1 MNNILISYCLEKRV
15 HELYDSVVPGWN
27 LLYNKHA
34 IEDRLDNL
42 YNTDPPVQQYNTDLP
57 THQYNN
63 DPPVEQ
69 EIAPEDQVRYLY
81 NSIEDLE
88 NKLKVLYNTE
98 TISKDLDYQQ
108 DLEDI
113 LSNLYNNDN
122 SNSRNLDLLETF
134 KESDELNHLSFHDSA
149 ERLNLN
155 TIEELEARLEELYNS
170 PVMDRSFDYTQDLEE
185 KLSKLYNSRS
195 NQYVQDVE
203 AGLYNNQDADRGLYY
218 VEELDN
224 GLFNKENAGRSL
236 DYVQAINGG
245 LYSSDYEQEVEERLS
260 LLYNNP
266 VFAVHNPV
274 NNEETDSGRKEVQE
288 DYEKDAKKVPEVIIL
303 VRKIQGNENDVK
315 GTEKPLT
322 HVEGVEEEIQGD
334 GNDVKG
340 TEKPLPQVE
349 GVDEVIQGDG
359 NDVKGTENPQL
370 GAEGVRKVV
379 KGLHDAMHYKRRP
392 YNVNRIKWGY
402 GPRDVNKSK
411 SPTPNID

>member
-34 IEDRLDNL
+34 IEDRLDDL

-57 THQYNN
+57 TQQSNN

-98 TISKDLDYQQ
+98 TINKDIDYQQ

-134 KESDELNHLSFHDSA
+134 KESDDLNYLSFDDSA
-149 ERLNLN
+149 DRLNLN

-203 AGLYNNQDADRGLYY
+203 AGLYNNQDVDRGLYY
-218 VEELDN
+218 VQELDE
-224 GLFNKENAGRSL
+224 GMYNKESAGRGL
-236 DYVQAINGG
+236 DYVQELNGG

-266 VFAVHNPV
+266 VFAVHNRV
-274 NNEETDSGRKEVQE
+274 NNPVFAVQGDEIDVKENVKPLTQVERVEEE
-288 DYEKDAKKVPEVIIL
+288 
-303 VRKIQGNENDVK
+303 IQRDENDVK
-315 GTEKPLT
+315 G
-322 HVEGVEEEIQGD
+322 
-334 GNDVKG
+334 N
-340 TEKPLPQVE
+340 
-349 GVDEVIQGDG
+349 
-359 NDVKGTENPQL
+359 ENPQL
-370 GAEGVRKVV
+370 GAEGVRKIV

-402 GPRDVNKSK
+402 GPREG
-411 SPTPNID
+411 NID

>member
-1 MNNILISYCLEKRV
+1 M
-15 HELYDSVVPGWN
+15 YDSVVPGWN

-34 IEDRLDNL
+34 IEDRLNNL
-42 YNTDPPVQQYNTDLP
+42 YNTDPPVQQYDTDP
-57 THQYNN
+57 PAQQYNN
-63 DPPVEQ
+63 DPQVQQ
-69 EIAPEDQVRYLY
+69 EIAPEDQIRYLY
-81 NSIEDLE
+81 NSIDDLE

-122 SNSRNLDLLETF
+122 SNGRNLDLLETF
-134 KESDELNHLSFHDSA
+134 QESDDINHLPFADSA
-149 ERLNLN
+149 DRLNLN

-203 AGLYNNQDADRGLYY
+203 AGLYNNQDVDRGLYY
-218 VEELDN
+218 VQELDE
-224 GLFNKENAGRSL
+224 GMYNKENAGRGL
-236 DYVQAINGG
+236 DYVQELNSG

-266 VFAVHNPV
+266 VFAVHNRV
-274 NNEETDSGRKEVQE
+274 NNRVFAVQGDE
-288 DYEKDAKKVPEVIIL
+288 I
-303 VRKIQGNENDVK
+303 DVK
-315 GTEKPLT
+315 ENVKPLT
-322 HVEGVEEEIQGD
+322 
-334 GNDVKG
+334 
-340 TEKPLPQVE
+340 QVE
-349 GVDEVIQGDG
+349 GVDEVIQRDE
-359 NDVKGTENPQL
+359 NDVKGNLKPLAQVERVEEVIQRDDNDVKGNLKLLAQVKRVEEEIQRDDNDVKGNENPQL
-370 GAEGVRKVV
+370 GAEGVRKIV

-402 GPRDVNKSK
+402 GPREG
-411 SPTPNID
+411 NID

>member
-34 IEDRLDNL
+34 IEDRLDDL

-57 THQYNN
+57 TQQYNT
-63 DPPVEQ
+63 DLPVEQ

-134 KESDELNHLSFHDSA
+134 KESDDLNHLSFDDSA
-149 ERLNLN
+149 VRLNLN

-203 AGLYNNQDADRGLYY
+203 AGLYNNQDVDRGLYY
-218 VEELDN
+218 VQELDN
-224 GLFNKENAGRSL
+224 GLFDNENAGRSL

-245 LYSSDYEQEVEERLS
+245 LYSSDYVQEVEERLS

-274 NNEETDSGRKEVQE
+274 HNEETDSGRKEVQE
-288 DYEKDAKKVPEVIIL
+288 DYEKNAEKVTKVIIL
-303 VRKIQGNENDVK
+303 GDENDVK

-322 HVEGVEEEIQGD
+322 HVEGVDVVIQGNE
-334 GNDVKG
+334 NDVIG
-340 TEKPLPQVE
+340 TEKPLTQVE
-349 GVDEVIQGDG
+349 GVDVVIRGNE

>member
-1 MNNILISYCLEKRV
+1 M
-15 HELYDSVVPGWN
+15 YDSVVLGWN

-34 IEDRLDNL
+34 IEDRLNNL
-42 YNTDPPVQQYNTDLP
+42 YNTDPPVQQYN
-57 THQYNN
+57 N
-63 DPPVEQ
+63 DPPAQQYINDPPAQQ
-69 EIAPEDQVRYLY
+69 EIAPEDQIRYLY

-122 SNSRNLDLLETF
+122 SNGRNLDLLETF
-134 KESDELNHLSFHDSA
+134 QESDDINHLPFADSA
-149 ERLNLN
+149 DRLNLN

-203 AGLYNNQDADRGLYY
+203 AGLYNNQDVDRGLYY
-218 VEELDN
+218 VQELDE
-224 GLFNKENAGRSL
+224 GMYNKENAGRGL
-236 DYVQAINGG
+236 DYVQELNSG

-266 VFAVHNPV
+266 VFAVHNRV
-274 NNEETDSGRKEVQE
+274 NNPVFAVQGDE
-288 DYEKDAKKVPEVIIL
+288 I
-303 VRKIQGNENDVK
+303 DVK
-315 GTEKPLT
+315 ENVKPLT
-322 HVEGVEEEIQGD
+322 QVEGVEEEIQRD
-334 GNDVKG
+334 DNDVKG
-340 TEKPLPQVE
+340 
-349 GVDEVIQGDG
+349 
-359 NDVKGTENPQL
+359 NENPQL
-370 GAEGVRKVV
+370 GAEGVRKIV

-402 GPRDVNKSK
+402 GPREG
-411 SPTPNID
+411 NID